1 MENKGKGEEKKKRG
15 SCLFFILIVHLCLLF
30 SFIITINFIK
40 MRTQSLCGGENQVSI
55 A

>member
-15 SCLFFILIVHLCLLF
+15 SCLFLILIVHLCLLF
-30 SFIITINFIK
+30 SFIVTIFIK
-40 MRTQSLCGGENQVSI
+40 MRTRSLCGGESKVSI